1 MGLRIEIRWAI
12 SAAIFFVIFATDFAY
27 EPSLFHW
34 SSFTLIPKLQA
45 GATQP
50 EIHFWQFYATYG
62 YDAIQYIPI
71 AVFFM
76 ITG

>member
-1 MGLRIEIRWAI
+1 
-12 SAAIFFVIFATDFAY
+12 V
-27 EPSLFHW
+27 
-34 SSFTLIPKLQA
+34 
-45 GATQP
+45 GATQA